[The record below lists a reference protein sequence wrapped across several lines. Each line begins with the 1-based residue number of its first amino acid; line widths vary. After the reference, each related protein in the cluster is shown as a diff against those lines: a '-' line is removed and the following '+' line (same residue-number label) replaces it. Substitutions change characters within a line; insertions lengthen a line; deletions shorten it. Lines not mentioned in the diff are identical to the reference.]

1 MRLNSIGFAPRLAAL
16 YAALFCT
23 VGIQLPFFPL
33 WLKAK
38 GLEAQAIGVVLALPM
53 VVRIIAIPAAARVA
67 DRGGALR
74 GTMAVALLA
83 ATFGYVA
90 IGLSNGLATIAVVF
104 ALASAALS
112 PVMPLAETYA
122 FAGLRH
128 RSAYGPVRL
137 WGSAAFIAGTFVA
150 GYVADALPAR
160 DLIWLIAGAVGLSA
174 LAAAA
179 LQPVS
184 ATHVVEPAKARQR
197 RLLTDPVFVSVIA
210 GASLIQASHAVYY
223 GFSTLAWSQ
232 AGLNGTAIA
241 ALWALGVAAEIVLFA
256 LSGRLPPVVT
266 PLALI
271 MLGGGAGILRW
282 TAMAF
287 DPPLLLLPLLQLL
300 HGLTFGATHLGALG
314 FISRMAPQGR
324 GAMAQGYYAIVS
336 GGVTAAMMG
345 VSGWVFAGYGA
356 SAYFAMALAAIA
368 GCACGAVAH
377 KAHRTMV

>member
-1 MRLNSIGFAPRLAAL
+1 MSIGFAPRLAAL

-38 GLEAQAIGVVLALPM
+38 GLDAQATGVVLALPM
-53 VVRIIAIPAAARVA
+53 LVRIFAIPAAARVA

-74 GTMAVALLA
+74 GTMVAALLA

-90 IGLSNGLATIAVVF
+90 IGFTTGVVAIAVVF
-104 ALASAALS
+104 ALAAAAAS
-112 PVMPLAETYA
+112 PAMPLAETYA

-137 WGSAAFIAGTFVA
+137 WGSAAFIFGTFVA
-150 GYVADALPAR
+150 GIVADALPAR

-174 LAAAA
+174 LAALA
-179 LQPVS
+179 LQPVTP
-184 ATHVVEPAKARQR
+184 AHAEEPAKARPR
-197 RLLTDPVFVSVIA
+197 RLLTDPLFMSVIV

-232 AGLNGTAIA
+232 TGLNGTAIA

-256 LSGRLPPVVT
+256 LSGRLPPFMT
-266 PLALI
+266 PLALL

-282 TAMAF
+282 TAMAL
-287 DPPLLLLPLLQLL
+287 DPPAVLLPALQLL

-314 FISRMAPQGR
+314 FISRAAPQGR
-324 GAMAQGYYAIVS
+324 SAMAQGYYAIVS
-336 GGVTAAMMG
+336 GGITAAMMG
-345 VSGWVFAGYGA
+345 LSGWLFAAYGA
-356 SAYFAMALAAIA
+356 LAYLAMALAAVA
-368 GCACGAVAH
+368 GCACCAVAH
-377 KAHRTMV
+377 EARQRAVM